1 MVAKISDYFAGTNIF
16 ITGATGFVGIALVE
30 KFLRTIPNV
39 GKIYLLIRPKKG
51 KDISERLTE
60 LTKNPI
66 FRRLIELQGEEVF
79 SKLAAVGGDVGEEGL
94 GLSTKD
100 KKTLID
106 NVHFVF
112 HSAATLD
119 FEASL
124 KATVNINLLGT
135 RRIVQLC
142 KEITN
147 LKALLHVSSAYANSN
162 RNTAEEVLYPAPYDA
177 DKAIDLASSLNDSAL
192 EEITPTILGKHP
204 NCYTFTKALAEHEVA
219 KSIESFPSCIIRPS
233 MIVGAWKEPIPG
245 WTNSKNGPQGFIM
258 GAAKGIVRRLP
269 VEKNLIYD
277 YIPVDIVV
285 NHMIAGARQAAVTR
299 PAETLIYHC
308 TTSVYKPFRWIEV
321 ESKVTSLLHRYPLK
335 SAVWYP
341 TLKLLPSLLLFK
353 ISAFIFHMIPAYIL
367 DTVTKISGGRPIL
380 VRLHTNVNRSL
391 NRLAPFIFN
400 EWKFDNK
407 KSLNLHESLAPE
419 DKEVF
424 GLDVGSLHWET
435 YFEDLAKGVRQY
447 LNNESPETLPAAR
460 TKDNILMVLNWTVQ
474 AMVMC
479 LFWFLVAT
487 VLRSTMIKT
496 VWSLALIF
504 LAFQYL

>member
-1 MVAKISDYFAGTNIF
+1 MVAEIAEFFAGRNIF

-30 KFLRTIPNV
+30 KFLRTVPNV
-39 GKIYLLIRPKKG
+39 GKIYLLVRPKKG
-51 KDISERLTE
+51 KDIKERLNE

-66 FRRLIELQGEEVF
+66 FKRVIELRGDEVF
-79 SKLAAVGGDVGEEGL
+79 SKLAAISGDVGEEGL
-94 GLSTKD
+94 GLSAND
-100 KKTLID
+100 KRTLID

-119 FEASL
+119 FEASM
-124 KATVNINLLGT
+124 KATVNINLVGT

-147 LKALLHVSSAYANSN
+147 LKGLLHVSSAYANAN
-162 RNTAEEVLYPAPYDA
+162 RNFAEEVLYPAPYDT
-177 DKAIDLASSLNDSAL
+177 DKIIDLVSSLNDSAL
-192 EEITPTILGKHP
+192 EEITPTVLGKHP

-219 KSIESFPSCIIRPS
+219 KSIKSFPSCIIRPS
-233 MIVGAWKEPIPG
+233 MIVGAWKEPVPG

-269 VEKNLIYD
+269 VDKNLVYD

-285 NHMIAGARQAAVTR
+285 NLMIVGVRQAAITR
-299 PAETLIYHC
+299 PTETLIYNC
-308 TTSVYKPFRWIEV
+308 TTSVYKPFKWIDV

-367 DTVTKISGGRPIL
+367 DSVTKISGGRPIL
-380 VRLHTNVNRSL
+380 VKLHTNVNRSL

-407 KSLNLHESLAPE
+407 LCLSLHESLSHD
-419 DKEVF
+419 DKEIF
-424 GLDVGSLHWET
+424 GLDVGPLLWES

-447 LNNESPETLPAAR
+447 LNNESPESLPAAR
-460 TKDNILMVLNWTVQ
+460 TKDNILMVLNWAVQ
-474 AMVMC
+474 AIVIC
-479 LFWFLVAT
+479 LLWFLVAT
-487 VLRSTMIKT
+487 ILHSTMVKT
-496 VWSLALIF
+496 VWSVFLIF
-504 LAFQYL
+504 LMFHFL